1 MSFQGNLNIKKNPLK
16 KRNLIGNSLLASL
29 VFLPTINN
37 EVFAKNRSYVA
48 VEPLTCDLVEAIALP
63 SDDVICLVDREKD
76 VHDLKLTPQQLQ
88 ILNNADLIF
97 TLGKEMTPAMKN
109 WEDKKNTVVI
119 GVSAIDIDDHSD
131 HGDHADHDDHSD
143 HDDHADHDEHADHD
157 QRSFEW
163 AGLFDLK
170 AGTYTWSFAKVNGD
184 YADPAMRMVILKS
197 SDIEKSEK
205 LALELLNADDAIDK
219 NNNDV
224 LTARNEAYVVNFEE
238 KEDVT
243 IFTVEI
249 KKDGEYV
256 FFTEHMPFEFEAN
269 EHFFK
274 DNIGDDI
281 EPIAQFPE
289 EGHDH
294 HHHDHGGLDP
304 HDWHD
309 PHNIIKMAE
318 IVRDKLKSQ
327 LGIFNGGDRNIINA
341 RFDTVDAILENLDD
355 WIVEQVETVPES
367 DRVIVSKHKALEYYG
382 DAFGFKIIS
391 LLDYLGESSSLRPDT
406 IGEVLQGLK
415 EGNIKVIFVEQV
427 PPSKLMKNLSRQSSV
442 PLSEDRLYVDGLM
455 LDGNILTVAIH
466 NTCTIV
472 NSLGGLC
479 NEDEAS
485 ELESE
490 WEDLLN

>member
-1 MSFQGNLNIKKNPLK
+1 MSLQGNKNIKNKPLN

-63 SDDVICLVDREKD
+63 SDDVICLVERAQD

-131 HGDHADHDDHSD
+131 HDD
-143 HDDHADHDEHADHD
+143 HADHD

-197 SDIEKSEK
+197 DDIETSEK
-205 LALELLNADDAIDK
+205 LALELLNSDDVANK
-219 NNNDV
+219 KNNDV
-224 LTARNEAYVVNFEE
+224 LTAREEAYVLNFEE

-256 FFTEHMPFEFEAN
+256 FFTEHMPFEFETN

-274 DNIGDDI
+274 NNIGDDI
-281 EPIAQFPE
+281 EAIAQVPE

-304 HDWHD
+304 HVWHD

-318 IVRDKLKSQ
+318 IVKNKLKSQ
-327 LGIFNGGDRNIINA
+327 IGIFNGGDRNLINA

-406 IGEVLQGLK
+406 ISEVLQGLK

-455 LDGNILTVAIH
+455 LDGNTVTVAIH

-472 NSLGGLC
+472 NSLGGQC
-479 NEDEAS
+479 DEDEAS